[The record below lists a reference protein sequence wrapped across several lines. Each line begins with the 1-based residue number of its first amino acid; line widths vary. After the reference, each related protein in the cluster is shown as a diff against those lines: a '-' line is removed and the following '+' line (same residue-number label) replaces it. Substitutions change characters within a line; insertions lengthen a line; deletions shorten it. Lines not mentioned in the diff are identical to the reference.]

1 MKPRPVILA
10 LVFSLLACAPAVTAG
25 AQAAGEP
32 VVVGSKE
39 FPESYILG
47 EIMAQLLED
56 RGFAVRRKFGLSGT
70 LVAFESMRK
79 GDIDVYAEYS
89 GTLEQ
94 AILKS
99 PRRGPYA
106 ELQAKMKRTFDMD
119 LLEPLGFDNT
129 YALAMGRARAEQLG
143 IKTISDLP
151 RFPDLR
157 FGVSHDFLN
166 RNDCWPGLSKAYGLT
181 ARPSGLNHALVHR
194 AIRDDKLDVTDVYS
208 TDGDIV
214 RFDLLLLVDDRRF
227 FPNYLAAPLVRG
239 EVDERV
245 KPVLNELA
253 GRIDDTQMQRLNVS
267 AVGQPR
273 SFEEVA
279 PELAHQFLTTQ
290 GLLREEGYS
299 AAPGKWTTLL
309 VRVGQHLK
317 ITLVALLAGIV
328 VAVPCG
334 VLVYRLR
341 FLSRPVI
348 YVAGLLQTVPSLA
361 LLAFMIPLLGTGE
374 KPAIVALFLYALLP
388 ILRNTAVALFM
399 VDPVLKKVSVGM
411 GLTLWQ
417 RLRHVELP
425 LAWPAILSGIKT
437 AAVINIGTAT
447 LATYI
452 GAGGLGEPIATGL
465 QTNDPYLI
473 LWGVIPAALLAILTE
488 LAFEGIEKLVIPR
501 HLLQKPAE

>member
-1 MKPRPVILA
+1 MRPRLVLA
-10 LVFSLLACAPAVTAG
+10 VLLGLLLGAAAPARG
-25 AQAAGEP
+25 QP

-47 EIMAQLLED
+47 EVMAQLLED
-56 RGFAVRRKFGLSGT
+56 RGFAVQRKFGLSGT

-79 GDIDVYAEYS
+79 GDLDVYAEYS

-99 PRRGPYA
+99 PRRGTYA
-106 ELQAKMKRTFDMD
+106 ELQATMQHTFGMD
-119 LLEPLGFDNT
+119 LLEPLGFNNT
-129 YALAMGRARAEQLG
+129 YALALRRARAERLG
-143 IKTISDLP
+143 LKTVSDLA

-157 FGVSHDFLN
+157 FGFSHDFLH
-166 RNDCWPGLSKAYGLT
+166 RHDCWPGLVTAYGLT
-181 ARPSGLNHALVHR
+181 ARPSGINHALAYQ
-194 AIRDDKLDVTDVYS
+194 AILEDKLDVTDAYS
-208 TDGDIV
+208 TDGDIG
-214 RFDLLLLVDDRRF
+214 RFDLVLLEDDRQY
-227 FPNYLAAPLVRG
+227 FPRYLAAPLVRG
-239 EVDERV
+239 GVDERV

-253 GRIDDTQMQRLNVS
+253 GRISNAEMQRLNAS

-273 SFEEVA
+273 SFEDAA
-279 PELAHQFLTTQ
+279 PEVAHQFLADK
-290 GLLREEGYS
+290 GLLRGGGRTTV
-299 AAPGKWTTLL
+299 PNKWRTLL

-328 VAVPCG
+328 IAVPLG

-374 KPAIVALFLYALLP
+374 KPAIAALFLYALLP
-388 ILRNTAVALFM
+388 ILRNTAVALFT
-399 VDPVLKKVSVGM
+399 VDPVLKKASVGM

-425 LAWPAILSGIKT
+425 LAWPAVLSGIKT

-465 QTNDPYLI
+465 QTNDRYLI
-473 LWGVIPAALLAILTE
+473 LEGVIPAAGLAILTE
-488 LAFEGIEKLVIPR
+488 LTFEGLEKLLIPK

>member
-1 MKPRPVILA
+1 MKPRLAISVLAVLFVGMPRPVL
-10 LVFSLLACAPAVTAG
+10 G
-25 AQAAGEP
+25 QP
-32 VVVGSKE
+32 VVVSSKE
-39 FPESYILG
+39 FPESCILG

-56 RGFAVRRKFGLSGT
+56 RGFVVERKFGLSGT

-99 PRRGPYA
+99 QRRGSYA
-106 ELQAKMKRTFDMD
+106 ELQATIKRTLDMD
-119 LLEPLGFDNT
+119 LLEPLGFNNT
-129 YALAMGRARAEQLG
+129 YALAMSRVKAEQLG
-143 IKTISDLP
+143 IKTISDLT

-157 FGVSHDFLN
+157 FGFSHDFLH
-166 RNDCWPGLSKAYGLT
+166 RADCWPGLIKVYALT
-181 ARPSGLNHALVHR
+181 ALPSGINHALAYQ
-194 AIRDDKLDVTDVYS
+194 AIREDKLDVTDAYS
-208 TDGDIV
+208 TDGDIE
-214 RFDLLLLVDDRRF
+214 RFDLLLQEDDRQF
-227 FPNYLAAPLVRG
+227 FPKYLAAPLVRG
-239 EVDERV
+239 GVDERV
-245 KPVLNELA
+245 KPVLNLLA
-253 GRIDDTQMQRLNVS
+253 GRISNTQMQRLNAS
-267 AVGQPR
+267 AVGQSR
-273 SFEEVA
+273 NFEETA
-279 PELAHQFLTTQ
+279 PEIAHQFLADQ
-290 GLLREEGYS
+290 GLLLGEAYS
-299 AAPGKWTTLL
+299 AAPSKWTTLL

-317 ITLVALLAGIV
+317 MTLIALLAGIV
-328 VAVPCG
+328 IAVPAG

-341 FLSRPVI
+341 FLARPVI

-361 LLAFMIPLLGTGE
+361 LLAFMIPLLGTGQ

-388 ILRNTAVALFM
+388 ILRNTAVALFT

-488 LAFEGIEKLVIPR
+488 VAFEGIEKLLISR
-501 HLLQKPAE
+501 HLLQKSAE

>member
-1 MKPRPVILA
+1 MKTRLAMPV
-10 LVFSLLACAPAVTAG
+10 LVCVLLGGAAPAQG
-25 AQAAGEP
+25 QR
-32 VVVGSKE
+32 VVVSSKE

-56 RGFAVRRKFGLSGT
+56 RSFTVARKFGLSGT

-99 PRRGPYA
+99 AQRGPYD
-106 ELQAKMKRTFDMD
+106 ELQAAMKRTFDMD
-119 LLEPLGFDNT
+119 LLEPLGFNNS
-129 YALAMGRARAEQLG
+129 YLVAMSRAKAEQLG
-143 IKTISDLP
+143 IKSISDLA

-157 FGVSHDFLN
+157 FGFSHDFLH
-166 RNDCWPGLSKAYGLT
+166 RNDCWPGLIKAYPLT
-181 ARPSGLNHALVHR
+181 ARPSGISHALAYE
-194 AIRDDKLDVTDVYS
+194 AIHEDKLDVTDAYS
-208 TDGDIV
+208 TDGDIE
-214 RFDLLLLVDDRRF
+214 RLDLVLLEDDRQF
-227 FPNYLAAPLVRG
+227 FPKYLAAPLVRG
-239 EVDERV
+239 GVDEHV
-245 KPVLNELA
+245 KRVLNELA
-253 GRIDDTQMQRLNVS
+253 GRITNAEMQRLNAS
-267 AVGQPR
+267 AVGKSK
-273 SFEEVA
+273 SFEERV
-279 PELAHQFLTTQ
+279 PEIARQFLAQQ
-290 GLLREEGYS
+290 GLLRGDREIT
-299 AAPGKWTTLL
+299 APGFWTTLL

-317 ITLVALLAGIV
+317 ITLVALLGGILI
-328 VAVPCG
+328 AVPLG

-348 YVAGLLQTVPSLA
+348 YLAGLLQTIPSLA
-361 LLAFMIPLLGTGE
+361 LLAFMIPIFGTGE
-374 KPAIVALFLYALLP
+374 QPAIVALFLYALLP
-388 ILRNTAVALFM
+388 ILTSTAVALFT

-411 GLTLWQ
+411 GLTFWQ

-437 AAVINIGTAT
+437 AAIINIGTAT

-465 QTNDPYLI
+465 QTNDRYLI
-473 LWGVIPAALLAILTE
+473 LQGVIPAALLAILTA
-488 LAFEGIEKLVIPR
+488 LAFEGLEKLLVPR